1 MLSQRDKSVIVN
13 ILDEILGVGT
23 SLKGNEQAHY
33 CPFCHHHKKKLQ
45 INLDTQQWHCWVCD
59 AKGRKIQTLLRKLQV
74 DSSKIKKIY
83 EIYGDD
89 YIVSTTS
96 TDEEKVELR
105 LPSEFKSLLDK
116 PKGLNPLYR
125 KVEQYVK
132 NRGIT
137 KEDIIRYNIG
147 YCDGGIYNNRI
158 IIPSYDVDGRLNYF
172 IARSVYVEEKFKYK
186 NPPVSKNVTIF
197 ENQINWNKPITLT
210 EGVFDAL
217 AVKRNAIPLLGKFI
231 PKTLMDSI
239 YKKGVRD
246 IKIVLDKDAQ
256 KIAHPKSWK
265 DSRERTTLEIL
276 CDTKG
281 LPIYVDGHLVGYS
294 PLKNPIDVLPGWH
307 KVGYFPNDYTQ
318 DNNALAS
325 KEKIMNDILVMG
337 RLDVYVDEGAH
348 ETIALNYQTL
358 GEEVVDYNKRFQ
370 AGTWIGFSLFFVTIL
385 LMSWGLA

>member
-74 DSSKIKKIY
+74 DSSKVKKIY

-132 NRGIT
+132 DRGIT
-137 KEDIIRYNIG
+137 QEDIIRYNLG
-147 YCDGGIYNNRI
+147 YCDSGIYSNRI
-158 IIPSYDVDGRLNYF
+158 IIPSYDRDNRLNYF
-172 IARSVYVEEKFKYK
+172 IARSVFDEEKFKYK
-186 NPPVSKNVTIF
+186 NPPISKNVTIF
-197 ENQINWNKPITLT
+197 ENQINWNEPITLC
-210 EGVFDAL
+210 EGVFDAM
-217 AVKRNAIPLLGKFI
+217 AIKRNAIPLLGKFI

-239 YKKGVRD
+239 YKNGVK
-246 IKIVLDKDAQ
+246 KISVLLDKDAQ
-256 KIAHPKSWK
+256 EQALYYVNYFMNNGITVTNILPTEK
-265 DSRERTTLEIL
+265 DASEMGFSQIN
-276 CDTKG
+276 KK
-281 LPIYVDGHLVGYS
+281 
-294 PLKNPIDVLPGWH
+294 LKNTESTE
-307 KVGYFPNDYTQ
+307 F
-318 DNNALAS
+318 S
-325 KEKIMNDILVMG
+325 DIISQKLS
-337 RLDVYVDEGAH
+337 
-348 ETIALNYQTL
+348 TL
-358 GEEVVDYNKRFQ
+358 
-370 AGTWIGFSLFFVTIL
+370 
-385 LMSWGLA
+385 